1 MKKFLLFIILSFA
14 FANAQFFYDKHGE
27 SRGAYKDSMEY
38 AKLVEL
44 AQRFRGPILVKKPVE
59 GVKPRK
65 NLKKIPQDKIQRTFD
80 VNRDSL
86 RKELWLEVE
95 KNEIVKICVDGPVV
109 AWETSLESAIIN
121 DSCLVF
127 QAPTLIGVETLSLY
141 LSNADST
148 RKINLA
154 VGMKYLNFKGE
165 KVLLGYNQKKRKVVT
180 TISGK
185 SEQNEDPERFVS
197 VTGTYLIDK
206 YPVTNCEITQLLW
219 DSIPQKVPNL
229 DPESKRYT
237 QNWMLR
243 KKKGIHKENCLTHDS
258 AAASVYLYQAM
269 VYANVRSIQ
278 EQLKPF
284 YIFSASESND
294 AQILSEDK
302 YIIGYWD
309 FSKHKESFIQVS
321 IDSSSDGYRLPF
333 YDEWMMYARGGDKK
347 NKAIWGDSSASIKEV
362 LKYARFGTGK
372 YFDKSEPVGQ
382 LKPNGFGLY
391 DIFGL
396 VWEHVLFKTKNPFHV
411 LMGSPSCLKGG
422 GNLVLTKD
430 DGEYHSEPHWKSMN
444 YSSSRPNFHGNVIAG
459 FRLIRN
465 IGNNATWEKVE
476 AKTK

>member
-1 MKKFLLFIILSFA
+1 MNGKNHGSFNIMLNKYTITE
-14 FANAQFFYDKHGE
+14 FTQKY
-27 SRGAYKDSMEY
+27 RGS
-38 AKLVEL
+38 V
-44 AQRFRGPILVKKPVE
+44 LVKK
-59 GVKPRK
+59 K
-65 NLKKIPQDKIQRTFD
+65 NDKESESKKHLTFQS
-80 VNRDSL
+80 NTLQKSINISSDSL
-86 RKELWLEVE
+86 DKNPWIEIE
-95 KNEIVKICVDGPVV
+95 KNELAKLCIDKRVL
-109 AWETSLESAIIN
+109 AWETSINSIIKN
-121 DSCLVF
+121 DSCIIF

-165 KVLLGYNQKKRKVVT
+165 KVLLGYNQKKRNVVT

-294 AQILSEDK
+294 AQILSEGK

-372 YFDKSEPVGQ
+372 YFDKSEPVGL

-465 IGNNATWEKVE
+465 IGNNAKWTEVKSDKE
-476 AKTK
+476 

>member
-27 SRGAYKDSMEY
+27 SRGAFKDSMEY
-38 AKLVEL
+38 SKLVEFS
-44 AQRFRGPILVKKPVE
+44 QRFRGPILVKKPVE

-65 NLKKIPQDKIQRTFD
+65 NLQKIPQDKIQRTFD
-80 VNRDSL
+80 MSRDSL

-95 KNEIVKICVDGPVV
+95 KNEIVKVCVDRPVV
-109 AWETSLESAIIN
+109 AWETSLKSAIFN

-127 QAPTLIGVETLSLY
+127 QAPTLIGVDTLKVY
-141 LSNADST
+141 FPDSDSSH
-148 RKINLA
+148 KINLA
-154 VGMKYLNFKGE
+154 VGMKYLNFKNE
-165 KVLLGYNQKKRKVVT
+165 EVLLGYNQKKRNVVT

-219 DSIPQKVPNL
+219 DSIPQKVPNF

-294 AQILSEDK
+294 AQILSEGK

-321 IDSSSDGYRLPF
+321 
-333 YDEWMMYARGGDKK
+333 
-347 NKAIWGDSSASIKEV
+347 
-362 LKYARFGTGK
+362 
-372 YFDKSEPVGQ
+372 
-382 LKPNGFGLY
+382 
-391 DIFGL
+391 
-396 VWEHVLFKTKNPFHV
+396 FKF
-411 LMGSPSCLKGG
+411 L
-422 GNLVLTKD
+422 
-430 DGEYHSEPHWKSMN
+430 
-444 YSSSRPNFHGNVIAG
+444 
-459 FRLIRN
+459 
-465 IGNNATWEKVE
+465 
-476 AKTK
+476 